1 MDVRIGIAESPQVIE
16 VELEDSADRDA
27 LKSDVEAALAGK
39 SKILWL
45 TDRKGKEL
53 AVPASQIGFVELG
66 TSDAERKIGFGA

>member
-16 VELEDSADRDA
+16 VELDDDVDRKA
-27 LKSDVEAALAGK
+27 IKSDIEAALAGD
-39 SKILWL
+39 SKILWM

-53 AVPASQIGFVELG
+53 AVPSSQIGFVELG

>member
-16 VELEDSADRDA
+16 VELENDADRDA
-27 LKSDVEAALAGK
+27 IKSDVEAVLAGK
-39 SKILWL
+39 SKVLWL

-53 AVPASQIGFVELG
+53 AVPAGQIAFIELG